1 LSMDVHDN
9 ISVLGIS
16 LLMLLMIALC
26 AKVQ

>member
-1 LSMDVHDN
+1 MDVHDN